1 MLPQLFIPLW
11 GYISA
16 VCLFQGVSHGLN
28 MLVPLGHIIVPSSIM
43 PYTTGSCHWI
53 TLVPLLFP
61 AVHSNLS
68 LAYLPLA
75 KIDGKKKRNRELL
88 SCMLTPC
95 ISLVEE
101 CVMITL
107 SSPGHYCWTVWLD
120 LMSRI
125 NKENCVSK
133 PSKRKVLSLT
143 SSLSKRE
150 KTVQTVQNTK
160 SKTKTKPG
168 KHKVSQR
175 FAGQGQ
181 DLCCCCQLLAEE
193 GFLEGFLKW
202 PMNQSLAATS
212 QPAQNG

>member
-1 MLPQLFIPLW
+1 M
-11 GYISA
+11 
-16 VCLFQGVSHGLN
+16 V
-28 MLVPLGHIIVPSSIM
+28 
-43 PYTTGSCHWI
+43 
-53 TLVPLLFP
+53 
-61 AVHSNLS
+61 
-68 LAYLPLA
+68 
-75 KIDGKKKRNRELL
+75 KKRNRELL

-175 FAGQGQ
+175 FAGQGFV
-181 DLCCCCQLLAEE
+181 LLLSAAGRGRISGRVFEMANE
-193 GFLEGFLKW
+193 PITSCHIAASPKWLTLSDFLILTEKW
-202 PMNQSLAATS
+202 FITIKGTLLYNKI
-212 QPAQNG
+212 